1 MQVKFGIDI
10 EIFQLNQIHI
20 GLFHQFNESFDFRF
34 IIIYARANQQVY
46 MDEETVFLGVFDE
59 PAHIGK
65 FISFRAEI
73 VVEIDFPGAVKRYS
87 H

>member
-1 MQVKFGIDI
+1 M
-10 EIFQLNQIHI
+10 E
-20 GLFHQFNESFDFRF
+20 
-34 IIIYARANQQVY
+34 
-46 MDEETVFLGVFDE
+46 EETVFLGGFDE